1 MRAMGT
7 QPHRILLNFAFE
19 QAALSAI
26 GVLLG
31 GAISA
36 VTGCSL
42 SPMFLVLCGAF
53 WGIWNLSTLVC
64 LITGLLKQSYASL
77 TEPE

>member
-19 QAALSAI
+19 QAALSALGI
-26 GVLLG
+26 RLG
-31 GAISA
+31 GAIA
-36 VTGCSL
+36 VLTGCSL
-42 SPMFLVLCGAF
+42 TPLMLILCGAF

-64 LITGLLKQSYASL
+64 LIVGLLKPSYASL